1 MELYGVGNRNLE
13 QIDRISE
20 LLCDRLKIGNYAY
33 KSDSVEKFS
42 GKPTRRSLFDLSP
55 NFMEILDVES
65 RKFISNSTPVK
76 KPQVTVKKLV
86 SSSLGKEN
94 VINSMNTRCLVIE

>member
-20 LLCDRLKIGNYAY
+20 LLCDRLKIGKHAH

-76 KPQVTVKKLV
+76 KPQLTIKKLV
-86 SSSLGKEN
+86 STSLGKEN
-94 VINSMNTRCLVIE
+94 DLNSMNTRCLVIE